1 MVVILFL
8 FILTVNNS
16 SFSLIHTCYL
26 LFWSSLQCDLEKE
39 YELQNFLYVWIIKS
53 SHPPNLLWYLVMVF
67 SRFLLF
73 AWTCRLEKSLGEH
86 VYIAFRL
93 GIMSKLKTKWL
104 LSKTSA
110 FNVGFIFKEKEH
122 ILASE
127 MQTACLIQVNLVN
140 SPSPCLVQRNEAFC
154 PVWVALLVPSACDH
168 RGVASPLQPCL
179 LVLPQAFLTLT
190 ECSYLLPAPG
200 FNFPAA
206 LRQSLPAGC
215 AAEIQYLRI
224 RLFFISKPFLLM
236 ASNLTFLYCDQA
248 VFIWGWSLMLICIF
262 LEMQLFWC
270 SKDEEH
276 CLGRCT
282 HWAPINSG
290 KSPSVLAVWA
300 LLSVQWVLLMD
311 KQQERLWKACV
322 KMAVPCC

>member
-190 ECSYLLPAPG
+190 ECSSWLPASCTG
-200 FNFPAA
+200 
-206 LRQSLPAGC
+206 L
-215 AAEIQYLRI
+215 
-224 RLFFISKPFLLM
+224 
-236 ASNLTFLYCDQA
+236 
-248 VFIWGWSLMLICIF
+248 
-262 LEMQLFWC
+262 QL
-270 SKDEEH
+270 
-276 CLGRCT
+276 
-282 HWAPINSG
+282 
-290 KSPSVLAVWA
+290 
-300 LLSVQWVLLMD
+300 
-311 KQQERLWKACV
+311 
-322 KMAVPCC
+322 PCCSQAESPCRLCCWNSVFEDKVIFYKQTFSFDGFKSYVSLLWSSSLHLGLEFNVNLHFPGDAVVLVQQGWGALPGTLYTLSPNKQWEVSLCPGSLGFALCSVGAADG